1 MGENSQLDEKNGG
14 FEKDFLYLCATKH
27 IVSFLL
33 KLHFCT
39 FPHELC
45 IILS

>member
-27 IVSFLL
+27 IVSILYSFIFA
-33 KLHFCT
+33 HFHMNT
-39 FPHELC
+39 ALF
-45 IILS
+45 